1 MKIEFAKESSTV
13 GFFAKRNSGKSL
25 LIRWLI
31 QHHKSQWKTIFVVSG
46 SESVNKFYSTFI
58 DSNKIFHKYDER
70 WATSLMDKMA
80 KINEGKNKD
89 SPDFTR
95 ILLILDDIACDVNCH
110 TSKSLEQL
118 WAKARH
124 YGIGVWISLQYPYM
138 IPPIMRSNMDYL
150 CIGQLNSKSIK
161 IVTEEFAHGKIET
174 KQFLE
179 MLYRCTSDF
188 KFLII
193 KNTSAK
199 SSDLNE
205 IYGCLKTPENFI
217 KL

>member
-1 MKIEFAKESSTV
+1 MEIQFKESPTI

-31 QHHKSQWKTIFVVSG
+31 DQYKTQWKTIFVVSG
-46 SESVNKFYSTFI
+46 SEKVNKFYSKFI
-58 DSNKIFHKYDER
+58 DEKKIFYKYEEK
-70 WATSLMDKMA
+70 WATNLMDKMA
-80 KINEGKNKD
+80 KLNEGKNKD
-89 SPDFTR
+89 SPDFSR
-95 ILLILDDIACDVNCH
+95 ILLVLDDIACDVNSH
-110 TSKSLEQL
+110 SSGSLEQL
-118 WAKARH
+118 WSKGRH
-124 YGIGVWISLQYPYM
+124 YGITIFISLQYPYM
-138 IPPIMRSNMDYL
+138 ISPLMRSNMDYV
-150 CIGQLNSKSIK
+150 CVGQLNSQSVK

-174 KQFLE
+174 KEFLE
-179 MLYRCTSDF
+179 MLYRCTADF

-205 IYGCLKTPENFI
+205 IYGCLKTPESFV